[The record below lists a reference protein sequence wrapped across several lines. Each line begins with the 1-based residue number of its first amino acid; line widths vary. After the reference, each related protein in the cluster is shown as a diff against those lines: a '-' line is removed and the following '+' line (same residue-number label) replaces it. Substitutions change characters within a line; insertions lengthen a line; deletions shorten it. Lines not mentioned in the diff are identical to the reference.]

1 MHKLSSQVIGAHF
14 ESVIKYI
21 TPKITIKEL
30 KM

>member
-1 MHKLSSQVIGAHF
+1 MHKLSAQVIWAHF

-21 TPKITIKEL
+21 NPKITIKEV